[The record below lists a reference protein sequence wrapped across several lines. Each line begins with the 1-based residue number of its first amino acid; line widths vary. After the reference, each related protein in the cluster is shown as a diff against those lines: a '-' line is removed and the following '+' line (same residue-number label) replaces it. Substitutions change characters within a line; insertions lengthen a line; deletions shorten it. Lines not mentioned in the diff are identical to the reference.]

1 MNNLTFSDIL
11 CLMLIYLKIT
21 GQGNYSWYV
30 ATSPFWVGMILS
42 VIIKMILR
50 RLK

>member
-21 GQGNYSWYV
+21 GQCDYSWYI
-30 ATSPFWVGMILS
+30 ATSPFWIGMTLS

-50 RLK
+50 RIE